1 MKQVFLKRQCND
13 CKIVIPENAT
23 VVEKTAAEEPV
34 KPKVEGV
41 RPAEG
46 MPLPEKGLAGMSLWE
61 RARLFA
67 DDPDGYRTARRRG

>member
-1 MKQVFLKRQCND
+1 MDEEKLTEEM
-13 CKIVIPENAT
+13 PEKAA
-23 VVEKTAAEEPV
+23 EKTAAEEPV

>member
-1 MKQVFLKRQCND
+1 MDEEKLTEEM
-13 CKIVIPENAT
+13 PEEMPEENAA
-23 VVEKTAAEEPV
+23 ETAAEEPV
-34 KPKVEGV
+34 RPKVEGV

-46 MPLPEKGLAGMSLWE
+46 MPLPEKGLAGMNLWE